1 MPATVV
7 RIPGRLHFPDRDRG
21 WVLPLA
27 ALGPLRLQAGSA
39 RRRGRGGG
47 DSTPGFSGVLP
58 REVKGPHFVRGLV
71 PVLRTEDSTVSG
83 GLSWDPRPLA
93 VLCGGGAAGTLTPWG
108 QDHGGRPRMIWD
120 SPAVHQ
126 PPQASVCWSRVGV
139 RDQGDRAGRL
149 SASWGA
155 PPRGLTPPRRH
166 LSPSPGCAGVPGAG
180 HQLQGLCHSA
190 HAAGAPGRGLQ
201 HRGAVQ

>member
-21 WVLPLA
+21 RVLPLA

-58 REVKGPHFVRGLV
+58 REVKGPHFVRGLA

-83 GLSWDPRPLA
+83 RLSWDPRPLA

-108 QDHGGRPRMIWD
+108 QDHGR
-120 SPAVHQ
+120 A
-126 PPQASVCWSRVGV
+126 PQ
-139 RDQGDRAGRL
+139 DEL
-149 SASWGA
+149 
-155 PPRGLTPPRRH
+155 GLTCCPSATASLCVLEPGGGQGPGGQSWEALGQLGGPPTR
-166 LSPSPGCAGVPGAG
+166 SDPTP
-180 HQLQGLCHSA
+180 
-190 HAAGAPGRGLQ
+190 AAP
-201 HRGAVQ
+201 VS